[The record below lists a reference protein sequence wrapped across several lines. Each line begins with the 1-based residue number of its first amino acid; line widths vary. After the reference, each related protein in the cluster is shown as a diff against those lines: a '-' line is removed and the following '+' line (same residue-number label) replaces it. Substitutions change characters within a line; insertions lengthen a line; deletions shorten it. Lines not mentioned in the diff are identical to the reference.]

1 MSRRTERVGNLIRNM
16 LGKILLAKMSDPR
29 FDPVMTSITH
39 VEVPEDLLTARV
51 FISVAGTESEQ
62 TRTIASLRHAAGYL
76 QEKLAEQVQL
86 RNTPRLDF
94 QADTKFRKTM
104 DTLNIISQV
113 TEELREKEQAQ
124 ATTPSDETAES

>member
-1 MSRRTERVGNLIRNM
+1 MNTNKALPSATSGRPAALPGESGVG
-16 LGKILLAKMSDPR
+16 AKM
-29 FDPVMTSITH
+29 
-39 VEVPEDLLTARV
+39 
-51 FISVAGTESEQ
+51 
-62 TRTIASLRHAAGYL
+62 

-124 ATTPSDETAES
+124 AATPSDETAES